1 MNQQYKRADRLG
13 KLIQREISRIVTEEI
28 RDPRLGFVT
37 IAGVELTDDL
47 SFAKVFYSVLGDK
60 KEKELSTRILT
71 NATKYVRRR
80 VGEEVIMRKVPEIRF
95 VFDETVEKASKVYEI
110 LNVIER
116 ETQAEEKCKKKKK

>member
-80 VGEEVIMRKVPEIRF
+80 VGEEVIMR
-95 VFDETVEKASKVYEI
+95 
-110 LNVIER
+110 
-116 ETQAEEKCKKKKK
+116 